1 MKYLL
6 TAMAAIVLCG
16 CQSDRQYAGRPGDE
30 SYTEDETRDR
40 DRRIESRAG
49 DNVHDIGRQSS
60 PSGPQSFGNGSLN
73 F

>member
-6 TAMAAIVLCG
+6 MAVSAIVLCG
-16 CQSDRQYAGRPGDE
+16 CHSDRQYAGRPGDE
-30 SYTEDETRDR
+30 SYSEQPVDR
-40 DRRIESRAG
+40 GVSNKAD
-49 DNVHDIGRQSS
+49 DNVSELGRRGS